1 MFYLCYDILNTTT
14 DIKKCKRK
22 EDIGYFI
29 QSIKKMTKDDEKII
43 ILLRKICSRGNSAE
57 VKQDKNGELKIYEVK
72 KCIALRK

>member
-1 MFYLCYDILNTTT
+1 
-14 DIKKCKRK
+14 
-22 EDIGYFI
+22 
-29 QSIKKMTKDDEKII
+29 MTKDDEKII